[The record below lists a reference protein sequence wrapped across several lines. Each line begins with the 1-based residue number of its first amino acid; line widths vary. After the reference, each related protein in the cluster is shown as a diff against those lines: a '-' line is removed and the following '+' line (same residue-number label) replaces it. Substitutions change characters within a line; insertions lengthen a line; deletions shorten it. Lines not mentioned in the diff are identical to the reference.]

1 MTARYVTGLVPI
13 SSIIGANCN
22 VCFLQKSDVDRSLLE
37 ARYVPLADS
46 ASAFRF
52 KKPAAPRKAALRIWC
67 RHLSKAPGGGAG
79 DG

>member
-1 MTARYVTGLVPI
+1 MSV
-13 SSIIGANCN
+13 
-22 VCFLQKSDVDRSLLE
+22 FLQKADVDRPLLE

-67 RHLSKAPGGGAG
+67 RHLSKAPGGRCGG
-79 DG
+79 MDGLKWRPSHNL